1 MGNIGIFRST
11 TRVALVLPFVLFTLS
26 CSSDENPDTDYDY
39 DEDYDSGTF
48 NTRDSGNSPRQAD
61 ADTIRPTD
69 DGVSTTD
76 GVLPLCA
83 EADVYASRVIPT
95 IVLLVDG
102 SGTMDDDF
110 RETTDPRWRVLREA
124 LMDKKNGAVKPVEE
138 ILEIGLSIFSGSTGD
153 ECPFESKYARIEP
166 AKNNFEAMDD
176 AYPIN
181 RRAGTSFTATSY
193 ALEKVCSELL
203 SKADA
208 LAQGKGEQYII
219 LATDG
224 NPNGCPGVDFE
235 EDNLY
240 PPNNFSAAEKA
251 AQYCADKGITIFML
265 SLADEVDQAHMQ
277 TMANIGAGTNSATV
291 YQPSDPAALT
301 VDLKNLIKGTISC
314 QIKLDIT
321 QRDTKSVIDD
331 QLLQCE
337 QNGGSVSIYFPDTKQ
352 TKEIPCG
359 QSGWIMTDSEHI
371 ELQGQ
376 VCEDFKNNPG
386 SRLTAEFPCDSIVV
400 L

>member
-1 MGNIGIFRST
+1 MRNIGILKDAFK
-11 TRVALVLPFVLFTLS
+11 VALAFGFIFVTLS
-26 CSSDENPDTDYDY
+26 CSSGDKPVTVPDDATP
-39 DEDYDSGTF
+39 
-48 NTRDSGNSPRQAD
+48 NTSDSGNNTLRAD
-61 ADTIRPTD
+61 AGANRASD
-69 DGVSTTD
+69 DRDSASSGVQ
-76 GVLPLCA
+76 PLCA
-83 EADVYASRVIPT
+83 EANIGASRIIPT
-95 IVLLVDG
+95 VLLLLDG

-110 RETTDPRWRVLREA
+110 RDTADSRWRVLREA
-124 LMDKKNGAVKPVEE
+124 LMDKEDGAVKPVEE

-153 ECPFESKYARIEP
+153 ECPFESKYLRIAP

-176 AYPIN
+176 AYPKN

-193 ALEKVCSELL
+193 ALEKVCSELP
-203 SKADA
+203 SRADA
-208 LAQGKGEQYII
+208 LAQGKGNQYII

-277 TMANIGAGTNSATV
+277 MMANIGAGTNSATV

-301 VDLKNLIKGTISC
+301 RDLNGLIQGTVSC

-321 QRDTKSVIDD
+321 RRDSRSVVDD
-331 QLLQCE
+331 QLLQCGN
-337 QNGGSVSIYFPDTKQ
+337 NGGSVSIYYPDIKQ

-359 QSGWIMTDSEHI
+359 QDGWIMTDSEHI

-376 VCEDFKNNPG
+376 ACEDFKNNPG